1 MIKLYD
7 EDSYIKEFSA
17 AVTDCEE
24 ADGLWKVALSQT
36 AFFPN
41 SGGQE
46 CDGGILDGQQVHAVE
61 IQNDTVYHFVEGK
74 IEMGKTVLGR
84 IDFKKRFRNMQHH
97 TAEHIVS
104 GVVHSLFGYDN
115 VGFHLS
121 SKEVT
126 MDYNGV
132 LSADDVLKAEQ
143 LANEAVYKNIA
154 VKAEYPPEDKLGEME
169 YRSKLD
175 LTENVRIVKIEG
187 VDVCACCAPHVAHTG
202 EIGLIKLKD
211 AIHYKGGMRIRM
223 ICGADALRDYNVK
236 QENAVHIS
244 NMLSAKQDKIADS
257 VERIISENDL
267 LKQKVSQLSKKI
279 AAVRAD
285 SLCETDGNICVFEDD
300 ADSDA
305 LRFFVNEG
313 KKKCRIFA
321 ACNGNDKNGY
331 AYIIGSS
338 RVNLRE
344 CANDINS
351 ALCGRGGGTEDMIRG
366 FFQCRKDKIEK
377 FFGEYKK

>member
-7 EDSYIKEFSA
+7 EDSYITEFSA
-17 AVTDCEE
+17 EVTECEK
-24 ADGLWKVALSQT
+24 ADRLWKTALSQT

-41 SGGQE
+41 AGGQE
-46 CDGGILDGQQVHAVE
+46 CDGGTLDGQQVLAVE
-61 IQNDTVYHFVEGK
+61 IENDIVYHFVERK
-74 IEMGKTVLGR
+74 IEPGKTVSGR

-132 LSADDVLKAEQ
+132 LSAEDILKAER
-143 LANEAVYKNIA
+143 LANEAVYKNIS
-154 VKAEYPPEDKLGEME
+154 VKAEYPPEDRLAEME
-169 YRSKLD
+169 YRSKLE
-175 LTENVRIVKIEG
+175 LTENVRIVTIEG

-223 ICGADALRDYNVK
+223 ICGADALHDYNIK
-236 QENAVHIS
+236 QGNAVRIS
-244 NMLSAKQDKIADS
+244 NMLSAKQDEIADG

-267 LKQKVSQLSKKI
+267 LKQKNSQLSKKL
-279 AAVRAD
+279 AAERAERLCATD
-285 SLCETDGNICVFEDD
+285 SNICVFEED

-313 KKKCRIFA
+313 KKKCRIFV
-321 ACNGNDKNGY
+321 ACTGNEKNGY

-344 CANDINS
+344 CAKEINS
-351 ALCGRGGGTEDMIRG
+351 ALCGRGGGSEDMIRG
-366 FFQCRKDKIEK
+366 FFKCGRCGIEK
-377 FFGEYKK
+377 FFDEYKK